1 MNSRE
6 ALRLLKSE
14 IIPVVGCTE
23 PAAVAYAFRT
33 LSRQLPAMPV
43 PGRQE
48 PLELRISQ
56 DAHRNASTAVVPYL
70 LQRGIRAAVAAGL
83 TSRRNDFN
91 VFADFDLPAA
101 RALLNKRGWLQILPV
116 KRRGFYVDARIP
128 GSSAS
133 LILETRHDHIRQMI
147 VTGSDCT
154 PPSMPQADPPGLDEI
169 FALARRRN
177 PQLEAL
183 ALDFITR
190 QVSAEKGFSL
200 ADQVA
205 RRVSGRMSGYSH
217 PVMTLT
223 GSGNQGIFI
232 GLPYRQ
238 LYQEKGDSIL
248 PALVFSLF
256 VQLHLSHRHQRLSGD
271 CGLATKAAPA
281 LAAGL
286 AFARDARLSEIRQ
299 LLRNIPAR
307 LLPMRCPGACPSCGT
322 KAKQCLEMVW
332 SPS

>member
-1 MNSRE
+1 MNSRD

-14 IIPVVGCTE
+14 IVQVVGCTE

-33 LSRQLPAMPV
+33 LSRHLPSMP
-43 PGRQE
+43 PPSRQP

-56 DAHRNASTAVVPYL
+56 DAFRNASTAVVPHL

-101 RALLNKRGWLQILPV
+101 RALLNKRGWLRILPV
-116 KRRGFYVDARIP
+116 KRPGFYLDARIP
-128 GSSAS
+128 SKHSSI
-133 LILETRHDHIRQMI
+133 ILDTRHDHIRQLT
-147 VTGSDCT
+147 VDGCDCT
-154 PPSMPQADPPGLDEI
+154 PRNVPQKDPPGLDEI
-169 FALARRRN
+169 FALAQRRN
-177 PQLEAL
+177 PPLEAL
-183 ALDFITR
+183 ALNFITR
-190 QVSAEKGFSL
+190 QVSAERGYPL
-200 ADQVA
+200 AEQVA

-238 LYQEKGDSIL
+238 LYKEKGNAIL

-256 VQLHLSHRHQRLSGD
+256 VQLHLSHKHKRLSGD

-286 AFARDARLSEIRQ
+286 AFSGGASPPEIRR
-299 LLRNIPAR
+299 LLRDIPSR

-322 KAKQCLEMVW
+322 KAKQCLEIVQF
-332 SPS
+332 PA

>member
-1 MNSRE
+1 MNSRD

-14 IIPVVGCTE
+14 IVQVVGCTE
-23 PAAVAYAFRT
+23 PASVAYAFRT
-33 LSRQLPAMPV
+33 LSRHLPSMPT
-43 PGRQE
+43 PSRHT

-56 DAHRNASTAVVPYL
+56 DAFRNASTAVVPYL

-101 RALLNKRGWLQILPV
+101 RALLNKRGWLRILPV
-116 KRRGFYVDARIP
+116 KRRGFYVDARILSEH
-128 GSSAS
+128 SSI
-133 LILETRHDHIRQMI
+133 ILETRHDHIQQLI
-147 VTGSDCT
+147 VDGCDCT
-154 PPSMPQADPPGLDEI
+154 PPAASQAAPPGLDEI
-169 FALARRRN
+169 FALAQRRN

-190 QVSAEKGFSL
+190 QVFAERDFSL
-200 ADQVA
+200 TEQVA

-238 LYQEKGDSIL
+238 LYKKKGESIL
-248 PALVFSLF
+248 PSLVFSLF
-256 VQLHLSHRHQRLSGD
+256 VQLHLSHRHKRLSSD

-286 AFARDARLSEIRQ
+286 AFSQGASLPEIHR
-299 LLRNIPAR
+299 LLRDTPAR

-322 KAKQCLEMVW
+322 KAKRCLEIVHFF
-332 SPS
+332 S